1 MEGIRTDFITD
12 FINRHFCRD
21 QFHAPGGVNSIEA
34 GMRNRRRSDA
44 HMHLSRAIVLKHRND
59 SPACDTANDR
69 IIHQHHTFA
78 FHGFAHHTQFHFH
91 PTAAKFLVG
100 LDEGSADVS
109 VFHHPQFIGKSALL
123 SIANRRGQT

>member
-1 MEGIRTDFITD
+1 
-12 FINRHFCRD
+12 
-21 QFHAPGGVNSIEA
+21 
-34 GMRNRRRSDA
+34 
-44 HMHLSRAIVLKHRND
+44 MHLSRAIVLKHRND
-59 SPACDTANDR
+59 SSAGDTANDG
-69 IIHQHHTFA
+69 IITNTTRLPSTA
-78 FHGFAHHTQFHFH
+78 LRTTLSSFH

>member
-1 MEGIRTDFITD
+1 
-12 FINRHFCRD
+12 
-21 QFHAPGGVNSIEA
+21 
-34 GMRNRRRSDA
+34 MRNRRRSDA

-59 SPACDTANDR
+59 SPAGDTANDR

-78 FHGFAHHTQFHFH
+78 FHGFAHHNQFHFH

-109 VFHHPQFIGKSALL
+109 VFHHPQLIGKSALL